1 LAGDKGMSSLLG
13 RRTATIEVSVA
24 ELIDRVTILRLKVA
38 RSARPS
44 PPAFEEQLHRYL
56 GELEC
61 LNVEGVTA
69 DLHRFLQRVNGMLWH
84 LESEIRNCE
93 AARDFGTRFICVS
106 RMIRRLNDRRVRIKA
121 RIDELCRSE
130 FRETKSYT

>member
-1 LAGDKGMSSLLG
+1 MSSPLG

-24 ELIDRVTILRLKVA
+24 ELIDRVTILRLKVEC
-38 RSARPS
+38 SARPS
-44 PPAFEEQLHRYL
+44 PPALKEQLHRYL
-56 GELEC
+56 EELER
-61 LNVEGVTA
+61 LNVRGATS

-106 RMIRRLNDRRVRIKA
+106 RMIRRLNDRRARIKA

-130 FRETKSYT
+130 FGETKSYS